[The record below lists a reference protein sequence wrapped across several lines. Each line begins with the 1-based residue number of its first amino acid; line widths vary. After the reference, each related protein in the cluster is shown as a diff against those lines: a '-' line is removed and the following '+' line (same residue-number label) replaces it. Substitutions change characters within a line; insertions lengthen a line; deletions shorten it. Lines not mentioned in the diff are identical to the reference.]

1 MQTVSEDTAFG
12 TSLGLAFL
20 GGYAD
25 AASFLT
31 AQTFTGHL
39 TGNCVLAA
47 VSFGTQEWPLGLDR
61 VLAVLAFLA
70 GIFSS
75 LTLRRLLPLY
85 LKGHSLLLAMGVE
98 LVLVGAAFFF
108 VWNHANNEFFILCM
122 CLALGI
128 QNDALRKTSQVGIHS
143 TYLTGMV
150 TTFMQKGYSH
160 LFPDHRIES
169 KPSTVSTSTT
179 IQVIGPMWLS
189 FILGALGGAVAVAR
203 FHTIGLLGIA
213 LLLSLLICAE
223 TKTTW
228 TRK

>member
-1 MQTVSEDTAFG
+1 
-12 TSLGLAFL
+12 
-20 GGYAD
+20 
-25 AASFLT
+25 
-31 AQTFTGHL
+31 
-39 TGNCVLAA
+39 
-47 VSFGTQEWPLGLDR
+47 
-61 VLAVLAFLA
+61 
-70 GIFSS
+70 
-75 LTLRRLLPLY
+75 
-85 LKGHSLLLAMGVE
+85 
-98 LVLVGAAFFF
+98 
-108 VWNHANNEFFILCM
+108 M

-143 TYLTGMV
+143 TYMTGMV
-150 TTFMQKGYSH
+150 TTLIQKGYTH

-169 KPSTVSTSTT
+169 KPATVSTSTT